1 MQSQLLILCPFWITI
16 SIFLFFFNLCFV
28 VFFLLKDYW
37 MFLVS
42 RNDIGSSRNKR
53 YLLKYG
59 LKWICKAKPK
69 LLILCPFQ
77 ITISI
82 FLFFLLLLIESVMHV
97 PLVSRNYIGSSR
109 NKRYLLKDGMKL
121 IAKAEP
127 KLLILCPFQ
136 ITISI
141 FLLYSSYY
149 RKSNGCSSCLQKW
162 YRIIQK

>member
-82 FLFFLLLLIESVMHV
+82 FLFFLLLIESVMHV
-97 PLVSRNYIGSSR
+97 PLVSRNDIWSSK
-109 NKRYLLKDGMKL
+109 NKSYLLKDGMNW
-121 IAKAEP
+121 ICQAKP
-127 KLLILCPFQ
+127 KLLILCPFK
-136 ITISI
+136 ITI
-141 FLLYSSYY
+141 
-149 RKSNGCSSCLQKW
+149 
-162 YRIIQK
+162 IIYVL